1 MKNIEEVKEAINIV
15 PVYYCANC
23 HEKIRDFR
31 FDDLKIK
38 KYNYCPYCAIEL
50 NWEE

>member
-1 MKNIEEVKEAINIV
+1 LKNIKETREAKNIV
-15 PVYYCANC
+15 PVYFCDNC
-23 HEKIRDFR
+23 NEKIRDFR

-38 KYNYCPYCAIEL
+38 KYNYCPYCGIEL